1 MGTFIDWILTIL
13 FLLVWFGGGTWL
25 VKKILESKDKQV
37 YIGSIT
43 GIKVTY
49 EKGFYGG
56 MDLKK
61 YDEAI
66 KKGITPSPQD
76 PDYWKEI
83 PEGAKVEYPD
93 K

>member
-1 MGTFIDWILTIL
+1 MEVKTVLTIL
-13 FLLVWFGGGTWL
+13 FLLAWFWGGTWL
-25 VKKILESKDKQV
+25 VMKIFGSGDKQV

-49 EKGFYGG
+49 EKGYYGG
-56 MDLKK
+56 LDLQK

-66 KKGITPSPQD
+66 KKGITPSKQD
-76 PDYWKEI
+76 PDYWSEI